1 MVNAKAEVDHLVV
14 HFIVISLMRVP
25 LLSAA
30 VMCALVAAPAFASAQ
45 SLRAQDTPAQ
55 CAKLERNLRLSDR
68 GEDVRLLQKV
78 LNADLRTKVAE
89 SGPGSPG
96 EETAYFGRLTMQ
108 AVVKF
113 QELNAEKILAPIGL
127 SKGTGFVGT
136 MTRGHLVSLCA
147 TTAAGTKPVVPAT
160 PATPAVPAT
169 PTTPTTP
176 ATPAVPATPAQSTTT
191 AAAAFF
197 DTSSQPN
204 ASSSFQDT
212 FASAPISTYITPT
225 TTKVIV
231 TYPGNYTQV
240 RGESMVIYGTGFTAG
255 PTNTIHLG
263 ETYTIANVAPSND
276 GDLVVEIPATA
287 PTGTHTVW
295 VTNSIGTSNKSA
307 FVIIVD
313 PTTQPPVVSSISP
326 TSGTN
331 GTEVTITGLN
341 FTPTGN
347 DIHTSIGKF
356 RNLPSS
362 DGKTLKVILSS
373 SAITASTATK
383 GTDMSVWIYVSNA
396 NGLSD
401 GKPFTLKI

>member
-1 MVNAKAEVDHLVV
+1 MRLT
-14 HFIVISLMRVP
+14 FIPAALACSLLLAP
-25 LLSAA
+25 LA
-30 VMCALVAAPAFASAQ
+30 VSAQ
-45 SLRAQDTPAQ
+45 ALRAQGTPSQ

-68 GEDVRLLQKV
+68 GEDVQLLQRV
-78 LNADLRTKVAE
+78 LNADIRTQVAA
-89 SGPGSPG
+89 SGPGAPG
-96 EETAYFGRLTMQ
+96 EETTYFGKLTMQ

-113 QELNAEKILAPIGL
+113 QDLNAENILAPIGL
-127 SKGTGFVGT
+127 TKGTGFVGT
-136 MTRGHLVSLCA
+136 MTRGYLVALCA
-147 TTAAGTKPVVPAT
+147 TTNAGTKPVAPAT
-160 PATPAVPAT
+160 PATPAVPASSS
-169 PTTPTTP
+169 TPTTP

-191 AAAAFF
+191 VAATYFNTANQP
-197 DTSSQPN
+197 SS
-204 ASSSFQDT
+204 SGSFQDV
-212 FASAPISTYITPT
+212 FASAPISTYISPT

-240 RGESMVIYGTGFTAG
+240 RGESMTIYGTGFTAG

-263 ETYTIANVAPSND
+263 ETYTIANVTPSND

-287 PTGTHTVW
+287 PTGSHSVW
-295 VTNSIGTSNKSA
+295 VTNSIGTSNKNA

-313 PTTQPPVVSSISP
+313 PTTQPPVISSLSP

-356 RNLPSS
+356 KNVASS
-362 DGKTLKVILSS
+362 DGKTLKVVLSNS
-373 SAITASTATK
+373 SITSVGTK
-383 GTDMSVWIYVSNA
+383 ITDMSVWIYVSNA

-401 GKPFTLKI
+401 GKPFTLQI